1 MRSVL
6 FVSCLII
13 VACAIVLISCG
24 GGQAGTV
31 NVSMSDPTTCAAPS
45 GPYRHVY
52 VTVSDVLI
60 HQSASASANDSG
72 WHDLTPKLKDNP
84 VQVDLLGVSQQCF
97 LAMLGSTGIQPGH
110 YQQVRVILASNNA
123 TVANN
128 KCGSS
133 ANCITLTNDPLNT
146 PIPLQL
152 SSESQTGIK
161 IPSGQLAGGEF
172 VIGSGETKDLNIDF
186 NACASLVLQGNGN
199 YRLKPVLHAGE
210 VSTQTTAT
218 TITGTI
224 IDSSTLQAV
233 AGGNTIVAL
242 EQNDGNGI
250 DRVIMEATAA
260 SNGAFS
266 FCPVPAGTYD
276 LVAVAVNGSGN
287 TYSAT
292 VISGVK
298 PGDSVGTIPLTN
310 AGLPS
315 SITGQITS
323 VGNSGAVSIDLSVAA
338 LQSAGNNLLVTIPLA
353 QQSAAT
359 ASLTTASCGNIDCA
373 NYTLS
378 VPGANPAVAAFTT
391 MNPVPAT
398 PAGPPVNYIID
409 AQAFV
414 PGMAGQQDCTS
425 PDLQT
430 SALTVTAGASTP
442 APDINFAGCQ

>member
-128 KCGSS
+128 KCESS

-292 VISGVK
+292 VITGVK

-323 VGNSGAVSIDLSVAA
+323 AGNSGAVSIDLSVAA

-359 ASLTTASCGNIDCA
+359 ASLTTASCGTVGCA

>member
-128 KCGSS
+128 KCESS

-292 VISGVK
+292 VITGVK

-323 VGNSGAVSIDLSVAA
+323 VGNSGAVSIDLSIGA
-338 LQSAGNNLLVTIPLA
+338 LQSAGSNLLVTIPLA

-398 PAGPPVNYIID
+398 PAGPPVNYIVD

>member
-128 KCGSS
+128 KCESL

-161 IPSGQLAGGEF
+161 IPSGQLGGGEF

-292 VISGVK
+292 VITGVK

-323 VGNSGAVSIDLSVAA
+323 VGNSGAVSIDLSIGA
-338 LQSAGNNLLVTIPLA
+338 LQSAGSNLLVTIPLA